1 MKYRNTKTGAVI
13 ETASTISG
21 GNWVAIIEDGGEN
34 PAVTLAP
41 DATEPTVKSG
51 KPKSTKR
58 KTARG
63 N

>member
-21 GNWVAIIEDGGEN
+21 GNWVKIEDGGES
-34 PAVTLAP
+34 PAVTLVP

>member
-1 MKYRNTKTGAVI
+1 MKYRNTKTGAVV

-21 GNWVAIIEDGGEN
+21 GNWVKTEDGGES

-51 KPKSTKR
+51 MPKSTK
-58 KTARG
+58 
-63 N
+63 